1 MTDYREILRL
11 KSQGYSERQIAL
23 AVNCSRNTVSDVL
36 KRADQCGIAWPLT
49 DDQTDA
55 ELKKLMYPSK
65 PESQRRMPDCA
76 KIRKELMRNG
86 VTKKLLWTEYLEECS
101 QAGQEPL
108 MYSQFCYYIQK
119 DEEKRRAT
127 MHIPRK
133 PGEQV
138 EVDWA
143 GDPAYITDPVTG
155 EAIAAYIFLGVMSYS
170 QYTYAEAFT
179 DEKQHSW
186 TKAHVHLFEFLGG
199 VPRIIV
205 PDNTKTAVIH
215 NTDWYTQ
222 EVNRS
227 YHELAEHYGTAII
240 PARVRK
246 PKDKPNAE
254 GNVGGVSTWITAAL
268 RDRQF
273 FSLAELNDAI
283 REKLRKYNDRA
294 FQKKEGSRSSLF
306 REEELPHLAK
316 LPATPYE
323 TAEWKQATVQYNY
336 HIAVDKMLYSVPYEY
351 IGRKVDVRVTDSVVE
366 VFCNN
371 ERIASHQRLKG
382 RAGQY
387 STVTAH
393 MPPDH
398 QEYLK
403 WDGDRFRKWA
413 AKIGTNTVK
422 VVESILTSKS
432 VEQQGYRPCMALLK
446 LSDKYSPD
454 LLEKACAEALTYT
467 SAPSYRSV
475 KNILTADLDKQH
487 GGSPKRDAAKETEQP
502 VNPYGMTRGA
512 RYYGGKDNGQ

>member
-11 KSQGYSERQIAL
+11 KSQGYSERKIAL
-23 AVNCSRNTVSDVL
+23 ATNCSRNTVSDVL
-36 KRADQCGIAWPLT
+36 KRMALCNINWPLSNS
-49 DDQTDA
+49 QTNAD
-55 ELKKLMYPSK
+55 LKKLLYPM
-65 PESQRRMPDCA
+65 ESDIQRRMPDYD
-76 KIRKELMRNG
+76 KVRKELMRNG
-86 VTKKLLWTEYLEECS
+86 VTKKLLWTEYLQECT
-101 QAGQEPL
+101 QAGEAPL
-108 MYSQFCYYIQK
+108 MYSQFCYYIQQ

-127 MHIPRK
+127 MHILRR

-143 GDPAYITDPVTG
+143 GDPAHIIDTVTG
-155 EAIAAYIFLGVMSYS
+155 EVIPAYIFLGVMSYS
-170 QYTYAEAFT
+170 QYTFAEAFI

-199 VPRIIV
+199 VPKIIV

-215 NTDWYTQ
+215 NMYWYTQ

-254 GNVGGVSTWITAAL
+254 GNVGHISTWIIAAL
-268 RDRQF
+268 RDEQF
-273 FSLAELNDAI
+273 FSLVELNNAI
-283 REKLRKYNDRA
+283 KDKLRIYNDRK

-306 REEELPHLAK
+306 REEELPRLAK

-323 TAEWKQATVQYNY
+323 TAEWKVATVQYNY
-336 HIAVDKMLYSVPYEY
+336 HIAVDKMLYSVPFAY
-351 IGRKVDVRVTDSVVE
+351 IGKKVDVRVTDSIIE
-366 VFCNN
+366 VFYNN
-371 ERIASHQRLKG
+371 ERIASHKRLRG
-382 RAGQY
+382 RSGQY
-387 STVTAH
+387 STVMEH

-403 WDGDRFRKWA
+403 WNGDRFRNWA
-413 AKIGTNTVK
+413 AKIGTNTAR
-422 VVESILTSKS
+422 VVDSILASKK

-446 LSDKYSPD
+446 LSDKYSPAK
-454 LLEKACAEALTYT
+454 LEEACAKALIYT
-467 SAPSYRSV
+467 LTPSYRAV
-475 KNILTADLDKQH
+475 KNILTIGFEKQPKGNH
-487 GGSPKRDAAKETEQP
+487 GLSKKDT

-512 RYYGGKDNGQ
+512 KYYGGGDNA